1 MQGRAKISL
10 IPNTHIIIMFH
21 NKHQETVINVY
32 EKVATLEIKLTLRGI
47 NKILK
52 TLVSNIYIPQHES
65 NTQVS

>member
-1 MQGRAKISL
+1 
-10 IPNTHIIIMFH
+10 MFH